1 MVLSR
6 YADGRCSGVGL
17 RPLRKG
23 PESGGRNN
31 GFGSTGCGRI
41 GLSGAR
47 FGGLRESLCMVCFG
61 MPAAPLGRFG
71 FADFAEGS
79 ESDERTAVS
88 IRRGYGRIGSEG
100 KPYTI
105 MLECAPAKPYFVPRS
120 LSLRRGRANP
130 ARNENRYGK

>member
-1 MVLSR
+1 
-6 YADGRCSGVGL
+6 
-17 RPLRKG
+17 
-23 PESGGRNN
+23 
-31 GFGSTGCGRI
+31 
-41 GLSGAR
+41 
-47 FGGLRESLCMVCFG
+47 MVCFG
-61 MPAAPLGRFG
+61 MPAGAALGRFG
-71 FADFAEGS
+71 LRIFAEGS

-120 LSLRRGRANP
+120 LSLHRGRANP

>member
-1 MVLSR
+1 
-6 YADGRCSGVGL
+6 
-17 RPLRKG
+17 
-23 PESGGRNN
+23 
-31 GFGSTGCGRI
+31 
-41 GLSGAR
+41 
-47 FGGLRESLCMVCFG
+47 MVCFG
-61 MPAAPLGRFG
+61 MPAGAALGRFG
-71 FADFAEGS
+71 LRIFAEGS

-105 MLECAPAKPYFVPRS
+105 MLECASAKPYFVPRS